1 MKHVIFSYF
10 SEVLIAGFFNIKPP
24 VFWNMSFYTYIFEYI
39 FVTKDVESYKVIFLP
54 LIRWSRD
61 SFVLCSVG
69 KVNYAYWFYTL
80 KNPCASENNY
90 IWLWYMMSFIHYWIF
105 LLVFYLKKYLSI
117 QHRCCPVVS
126 ILLYFSLV
134 LTPVIMTS
142 SSNNNVMKV
151 HDLIKWPSFRRSLL
165 LFYYYVGI
173 WLFVDFFCPRASNI
187 RIFFDKIFFNLLLKF
202 NNYYWYV

>member
-1 MKHVIFSYF
+1 MKYVFLHLNCWIF
-10 SEVLIAGFFNIKPP
+10 
-24 VFWNMSFYTYIFEYI
+24 
-39 FVTKDVESYKVIFLP
+39 FVTKDVESYNVFFLP
-54 LIRWSRD
+54 LLRWSRD

-69 KVNYAYWFYTL
+69 KVHYAYWFYTL
-80 KNPCASENNY
+80 KNPCASENNF
-90 IWLWYMMSFIHYWIF
+90 IWLWSMMSFIHYWIF
-105 LLVFYLKKYLSI
+105 FASILFKKKCLSI

-126 ILLYFSLV
+126 VLLYFSLV

-142 SSNNNVMKV
+142 SSNNNVMKG

-173 WLFVDFFCPRASNI
+173 WLFVDFFCPRASSI